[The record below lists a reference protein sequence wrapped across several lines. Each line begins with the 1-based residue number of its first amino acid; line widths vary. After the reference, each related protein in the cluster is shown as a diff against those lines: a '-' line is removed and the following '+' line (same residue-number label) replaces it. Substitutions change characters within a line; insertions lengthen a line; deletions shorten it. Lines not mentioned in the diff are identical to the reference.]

1 MKDLDIYLS
10 PVSFDIWG
18 PSEEGTQW
26 KDHVSVY
33 TEKLPDLSSVKIAI
47 IGVKEARGSEFN
59 SSDNTKDID
68 AIRKYL
74 GQLEWFA
81 HFPNVVDLG
90 DILPGNELADTY
102 FAVQTVLT
110 ELVKRDILPLMIGG
124 SQDLTFAQYKGYES
138 LEQLVNLVAIDYKI
152 DIGEVDDEMHS
163 GNYIS
168 SIISHQP
175 NFLFNFSNLGHQSY
189 FNSEKKLRLIN
200 KMFFEAL
207 RLGELSQDVKFS
219 EPLIRNADLVSF
231 DLKSIK
237 SYYLPGNILPMP
249 NGIDGEQACQIMW
262 YAGLS
267 DKLSSIGLYGF
278 NNDEKSIGAQLIAQM
293 IWYFVEGY
301 ANRKEDF
308 PKSNLK
314 KYIKYTIQ
322 LNDSEHELV
331 FFKSPKSD
339 RWWVE
344 IPYPDGKEARYYRH
358 LIVPCSYEDYQ
369 LASSG
374 EMPDI
379 WWQTYQKLI

>member
-10 PVSFDIWG
+10 PISSDSWG
-18 PSEEGTQW
+18 SSDEGTQW
-26 KDHVSVY
+26 KDHVEIY
-33 TEKLPDLSSVKIAI
+33 KEKIPDLAKVKIAI
-47 IGVKEARGSEFN
+47 IGVKEVRGSEFD
-59 SSDNTKDID
+59 STDNPEDID
-68 AIRKYL
+68 SIRKYL
-74 GQLEWFA
+74 GHLEWFEN
-81 HFPNVVDLG
+81 FPTVVDLG
-90 DILPGNELADTY
+90 DILPGSELKDTY
-102 FAVQTVLT
+102 FALETVVK
-110 ELVKRDILPLMIGG
+110 ELVKRDILPIVIGG

-138 LEQLVNLVAIDYKI
+138 LEQLVNLVTIDYKI
-152 DIGEVDDEMHS
+152 DIGEVKDDMNS

-175 NFLFNFSNLGHQSY
+175 NFLFNYSNLGHQAY
-189 FNSEKKLRLIN
+189 FNSEKKLRLIS

-207 RLGELSQDVKFS
+207 RLGELSQYVKFS

-249 NGIDGEQACQIMW
+249 NGLDGEQACQIMW

-278 NNDEKSIGAQLIAQM
+278 NNDTKSIGAQLVSQM

-301 ANRKEDF
+301 ANRKEDY
-308 PKSNLK
+308 PKTNLK
-314 KYIKYTIQ
+314 NYLKYNIQ
-322 LNDSEHELV
+322 LNDSEHELI
-331 FFKSPKSD
+331 FYKSQKSD

-344 IPYPDGKEARYYRH
+344 IPYSDGKEARYYRH

>member
-10 PVSFDIWG
+10 PVNIDIWENSG
-18 PSEEGTQW
+18 EGSQW

-33 TEKLPDLSSVKIAI
+33 TEKLPDLSKVKIAI
-47 IGVKEARGSEFN
+47 IGVKEARGSEFDSN
-59 SSDNTKDID
+59 DNINDID

-74 GQLEWFA
+74 GHLEWFE
-81 HFPNVVDLG
+81 HFPKMADLG
-90 DILPGNELADTY
+90 DILPGNELEDTY
-102 FAVQTVLT
+102 FAIQTIVM
-110 ELVKRDILPLMIGG
+110 ELVKRDILPILIGG

-152 DIGEVDDEMHS
+152 DIGEVEDEMHS

-189 FNSEKKLRLIN
+189 FNSEKKLRLIS

-207 RLGELSQDVKFS
+207 RLGELSQSVKFS

-237 SYYLPGNILPMP
+237 SFYLPGNILPMP

-278 NNDEKSIGAQLIAQM
+278 NNDEKSIGAQLVAQM

-314 KYIKYTIQ
+314 KYLKYTIQ

-331 FFKSPKSD
+331 FYKSPKSD

-344 IPYPDGKEARYYRH
+344 IPYPDGKEARYFRH

>member
-10 PVSFDIWG
+10 PVNPDIWKATD
-18 PSEEGTQW
+18 EGTQW
-26 KDHVSVY
+26 KDHVLAY
-33 TEKLPDLSSVKIAI
+33 TETLPDLEKVKLAI
-47 IGVKEARGSEFN
+47 IGVKEIRGSEFE
-59 SSDNTKDID
+59 SSDNPNDID
-68 AIRKYL
+68 SIRKYL
-74 GQLEWFA
+74 SHLEWFE
-81 HFPNVVDLG
+81 HFPHVADLG
-90 DILPGNELADTY
+90 DILSGNEVTDTY
-102 FAVQTVLT
+102 FALQTVVM
-110 ELVKRDILPLMIGG
+110 ELVKRDILPLIIGG

-138 LEQLVNLVAIDYKI
+138 LEQLVNLVTIDYKI
-152 DIGEVDDEMHS
+152 DIGEVEDEINS

-175 NFLFNFSNLGHQSY
+175 NFLFNYSNLGHQTY
-189 FNSEKKLRLIN
+189 YNSEKKLRLIS

-207 RLGELSQDVKFS
+207 RLGELSQYVKFS

-249 NGIDGEQACQIMW
+249 NGLDGEQACQIMW
-262 YAGLS
+262 YAGIS

-278 NNDEKSIGAQLIAQM
+278 NNDAKSIGAQLIAQM
-293 IWYFVEGY
+293 IWYFIEGY
-301 ANRKEDF
+301 ANRKEDY

-314 KYIKYTIQ
+314 KYLKYTIQ
-322 LNDSEHELV
+322 LNDSEHELI
-331 FFKSPKSD
+331 FYKSPKSD

-344 IPYPDGKEARYYRH
+344 IPYPDGKEARYFRH

>member
-10 PVSFDIWG
+10 PLGIDNWESPD
-18 PSEEGTQW
+18 EGSKW

-33 TEKLPDLSSVKIAI
+33 TETFPDLANVKIAI
-47 IGVKEARGSEFN
+47 IAVKEIRGSEFD
-59 SSDNTKDID
+59 SSDNPMDVD
-68 AIRKYL
+68 SIRKYL
-74 GQLEWFA
+74 SHLEWYE
-81 HFPNVVDLG
+81 HFPQVADLG

-102 FAVQTVLT
+102 FALQTVIQ
-110 ELVKRDILPLMIGG
+110 ELVKRDIIPIVIGG
-124 SQDLTFAQYKGYES
+124 SQDLTYAQYKGYES
-138 LEQLVNLVAIDYKI
+138 LEQLVNLVTIDYKI
-152 DIGEVDDEMHS
+152 DIGEVEDEMNS

-175 NFLFNFSNLGHQSY
+175 NFLFNYSNLGHQTY
-189 FNSEKKLRLIN
+189 FNSEKKLRLIS

-207 RLGELSQDVKFS
+207 RLGEISQDVKFS

-267 DKLSSIGLYGF
+267 DKLSSIGLFGF

-301 ANRKEDF
+301 ANRKEDY

-314 KYIKYTIQ
+314 KYLKYTIQ
-322 LNDSEHELV
+322 INDSEHELV
-331 FFKSPKSD
+331 FYKSPKSD

-344 IPYPDGKEARYYRH
+344 IPYPDGKEARYFRH

-379 WWQTYQKLI
+379 WWQTFQKLI

>member
-10 PVSFDIWG
+10 PISVDVWEA
-18 PSEEGTQW
+18 SEGGEQW
-26 KDHVSVY
+26 NDYVSVY
-33 TEKLPDLSSVKIAI
+33 TESLPDLSKVKIAI
-47 IGVKEARGSEFN
+47 IGVKEIRGSEF
-59 SSDNTKDID
+59 DTKDNPNELD
-68 AIRKYL
+68 SIRKYL
-74 GQLEWFA
+74 GHLEWFK
-81 HFPNVVDLG
+81 HFPQVADLG
-90 DILPGNELADTY
+90 DILPGKEVTDTY
-102 FAVQTVLT
+102 FALETVVK
-110 ELVKRDILPLMIGG
+110 ELVKRNILPLIIGG
-124 SQDLTFAQYKGYES
+124 SQGLTFAQYKGYES
-138 LEQLVNLVAIDYKI
+138 LEQLVNLTTIDYKI
-152 DIGEVDDEMHS
+152 DIGEVKDEMNS
-163 GNYIS
+163 GNFIS

-175 NFLFNFSNLGHQSY
+175 NFLFNYSNLGHQVY
-189 FNSEKKLRLIN
+189 FNSEKKLRLVS
-200 KMFFEAL
+200 KMFFETL
-207 RLGELSQDVKFS
+207 RLGELSQYVKFS

-237 SYYLPGNILPMP
+237 SFYLPGNILPMP
-249 NGIDGEQACQIMW
+249 NGLNGEQACQIMW

-278 NNDEKSIGAQLIAQM
+278 NNDDKSIGAQLLSQM

-314 KYIKYTIQ
+314 NYLKYTIQ
-322 LNDSEHELV
+322 LNDSEHELI
-331 FFKSPKSD
+331 FYKSPKSD

-344 IPYPDGKEARYYRH
+344 IPYPDGKEARYFRH

>member
-10 PVSFDIWG
+10 PINIDIWE
-18 PSEEGTQW
+18 PSDEGTQW
-26 KDHVSVY
+26 KDHVSVN
-33 TEKLPDLSSVKIAI
+33 TNTIPELANVKIAI
-47 IGVKEARGSEFN
+47 IGIKEIRGCEFN
-59 SSDNTKDID
+59 SIDNPKDVD

-74 GQLEWFA
+74 SHLEWFE
-81 HFPNVVDLG
+81 HFPKVADLG

-102 FAVQTVLT
+102 FALQKVVK
-110 ELVKRDILPLMIGG
+110 ELVKRDILPFLLGG
-124 SQDLTFAQYKGYES
+124 SQDLTFAQYKGYGS
-138 LEQLVNLVAIDYKI
+138 LEQLVNLVTIDYKI
-152 DIGEVDDEMHS
+152 DIGEVEDVMNS

-175 NFLFNFSNLGHQSY
+175 NFLFNYSNLGHQAY
-189 FNSEKKLRLIN
+189 FNSEKKLRLIS

-207 RLGELSQDVKFS
+207 RLGELSQNVKFS
-219 EPLIRNADLVSF
+219 EPLIRNADLISF

-237 SYYLPGNILPMP
+237 NYTLPGNILPMP
-249 NGIDGEQACQIMW
+249 NGLDGEQACQIMW

-278 NNDEKSIGAQLIAQM
+278 SNDDRSIGAQLIAQM
-293 IWYFVEGY
+293 IWYFTEGY

-314 KYIKYTIQ
+314 NYLKYTIQ

-331 FFKSPKSD
+331 FYKSQKSD

-344 IPYPDGKEARYYRH
+344 IPYPDGKEARYFRH

-369 LASSG
+369 LASNG